1 MREALWAGLVAG
13 YGIAVP
19 VGAIAPLLVGL
30 SARLG
35 LRVGAAAALGV
46 ATADGVYALL
56 AVVGGVAF
64 AEAIEPVSRPLRLL
78 AAAVLAAIAVRTA
91 VVAVRRHRLP
101 AGEPVQVGTGTGA
114 GAGRADQA
122 GEANEAGAGAAD
134 PSGAGAATGVGGP
147 EAAARAGV
155 GLGVAQSGRAGA
167 LRSPARAYAGLLG
180 LTLLNPATV
189 VYFAALVLGERAPDG
204 GSAAAVFVAAAFVA
218 SASWQLV
225 LAGGGAALGRVLT
238 SPAGRLG
245 TSVASSAV
253 VGALALAVL
262 VGA

>member
-56 AVVGGVAF
+56 AVVGGVAL

-78 AAAVLAAIAVRTA
+78 AAGVLAVIAVRTI
-91 VVAVRRHRLP
+91 VVAVRRHRRD
-101 AGEPVQVGTGTGA
+101 AAATDVGP
-114 GAGRADQA
+114 QA
-122 GEANEAGAGAAD
+122 GGAPG
-134 PSGAGAATGVGGP
+134 PGGGP
-147 EAAARAGV
+147 APGGAPRAG
-155 GLGVAQSGRAGA
+155 GRGGA
-167 LRSPARAYAGLLG
+167 LRSPGRAYAGLLG

-189 VYFAALVLGERAPDG
+189 VYFAALVLGERAPSG
-204 GSAAAVFVAAAFVA
+204 GSAAGVFVAAAFAA
-218 SASWQLV
+218 SASWQLA

-238 SPAGRLG
+238 GPRGRLG
-245 TSVASSAV
+245 TALASSAV
-253 VGALALAVL
+253 VGALAAAVL
-262 VGA
+262 LGA

>member
-56 AVVGGVAF
+56 AVVGGVAL

-101 AGEPVQVGTGTGA
+101 AGEADQVGTGA
-114 GAGRADQA
+114 GAGASRADQA
-122 GEANEAGAGAAD
+122 GEANEAGAGAA
-134 PSGAGAATGVGGP
+134 AEAGGP
-147 EAAARAGV
+147 EAAAGAGV

-245 TSVASSAV
+245 TAVASSAV

>member
-101 AGEPVQVGTGTGA
+101 AGEPDQVGGTGA
-114 GAGRADQA
+114 GASRADQA

-147 EAAARAGV
+147 EVARAGV

-262 VGA
+262 VEA

>member
-1 MREALWAGLVAG
+1 MAAAGGRPSGVPPTADPPVREALWAGLVAG

-101 AGEPVQVGTGTGA
+101 AGEPDQVGGTGA
-114 GAGRADQA
+114 GASRADQA

-147 EAAARAGV
+147 EVAPPASGSGWRSRAGR
-155 GLGVAQSGRAGA
+155 GPCGRPLGPMPGC
-167 LRSPARAYAGLLG
+167 
-180 LTLLNPATV
+180 
-189 VYFAALVLGERAPDG
+189 
-204 GSAAAVFVAAAFVA
+204 
-218 SASWQLV
+218 
-225 LAGGGAALGRVLT
+225 
-238 SPAGRLG
+238 
-245 TSVASSAV
+245 SV
-253 VGALALAVL
+253 
-262 VGA
+262 

>member
-1 MREALWAGLVAG
+1 VTEALWAGLVAG

-56 AVVGGVAF
+56 AVVGGVAL

-91 VVAVRRHRLP
+91 VVAVRRHQLP
-101 AGEPVQVGTGTGA
+101 
-114 GAGRADQA
+114 
-122 GEANEAGAGAAD
+122 AGAAD
-134 PSGAGAATGVGGP
+134 QVGAGAATG
-147 EAAARAGV
+147 ARGSTRVGV
-155 GLGVAQSGRAGA
+155 GLGVAPSGRAGA

-189 VYFAALVLGERAPDG
+189 VYFAALVLGERAPEG
-204 GSAAAVFVAAAFVA
+204 GSAAAVFVAAAFAA

-245 TSVASSAV
+245 TAVASSAV

-262 VGA
+262 LGV